1 MKWMRWIVPA
11 AAVAAISLTP
21 NLFAQA
27 VAAPPAAGT
36 STQPTTDAQNTNI
49 QAYVELLRS
58 NVQTAKTQVLTETMQ
73 LNDAQSAKFWPIYRE
88 YNVKLQALNDKKLA
102 GIQDYAK
109 SYDTMTDAKADQLA
123 KLVLDLENQ
132 RNALKKAYYER
143 FRTALGG
150 ILAARWLQVENQ
162 LLMVIDLQ
170 IASSLPVV
178 SNPASN

>member
-1 MKWMRWIVPA
+1 MKWTKWIFPA
-11 AAVAAISLTP
+11 AAVAAMSLAP
-21 NLFAQA
+21 NTFGQA
-27 VAAPPAAGT
+27 AAAPPA
-36 STQPTTDAQNTNI
+36 STAAQPTTDAQNTNI

-58 NVQTAKTQVLTETMQ
+58 NVQSAKTEVLTETMQ

-102 GIQDYAK
+102 GIQQYAK
-109 SYDTMTDAKADQLA
+109 EYDTMTDPQADDLA
-123 KLVLDLENQ
+123 KLVLQMEDQ
-132 RNALKKAYYER
+132 RNELKKAYYEK

-150 ILAARWLQVENQ
+150 IIAARWLQVENQ

-178 SNPASN
+178 SNPAGK

>member
-1 MKWMRWIVPA
+1 MKCMRWMFPA
-11 AAVAAISLTP
+11 VAVAAMSLAP
-21 NLFAQA
+21 NVIAQA
-27 VAAPPAAGT
+27 AAAPPASAA
-36 STQPTTDAQNTNI
+36 TQPTTDAQNTNI

-58 NVQTAKTQVLTETMQ
+58 NVQAAKTQVLTETMQ

-88 YNVKLQALNDKKLA
+88 YNVKLQAMNDKKLA
-102 GIQDYAK
+102 GIQQYAK
-109 SYDTMTDAKADQLA
+109 EYDTMTDAQADQLA

-132 RNALKKAYYER
+132 RNALKKEYYEK
-143 FRTALGG
+143 FHAALGG
-150 ILAARWLQVENQ
+150 IIAARWLQVENQ